1 MWSHSHRFEDA
12 LQPRKDD
19 RIQPNFSSSPF
30 TSMYMGDVLATGPLL
45 YAMLGAP
52 LMDCGTSE
60 GKPSRKVYDDHLELA
75 KSHYRKLRNVGVF
88 MDDTCIRWSFP
99 ARVRQSWR

>member
-12 LQPRKDD
+12 LQRRKDD

-45 YAMLGAP
+45 YAMLG
-52 LMDCGTSE
+52 L
-60 GKPSRKVYDDHLELA
+60 H
-75 KSHYRKLRNVGVF
+75 
-88 MDDTCIRWSFP
+88 
-99 ARVRQSWR
+99 